1 MRIYC
6 VFAPQQTFSRK
17 FAFCARA
24 EIEHAI
30 ATIFQPGGRSEI
42 SARAEIHHV
51 IRALVWFKDKGG
63 VGPDPPGS
71 ARHPIPRSA
80 TEIINR

>member
-24 EIEHAI
+24 EIEHVI

-42 SARAEIHHV
+42 SAQAEIHHV
-51 IRALVWFKDKGG
+51 IRPLGLWSIPDDDRTFKMTH
-63 VGPDPPGS
+63 
-71 ARHPIPRSA
+71 AQ
-80 TEIINR
+80 

>member
-6 VFAPQQTFSRK
+6 VFAPQETFSRK
-17 FAFCARA
+17 LAFCARA
-24 EIEHAI
+24 ENDHVI

-51 IRALVWFKDKGG
+51 IR
-63 VGPDPPGS
+63 P
-71 ARHPIPRSA
+71 
-80 TEIINR
+80 